1 MKEIELRL
9 ALVLYGGVSLA
20 VYMHGVSREV
30 LAMVRASNMH
40 RLSRFTQAPGSREDE
55 DPAILCAASAGA
67 SPVEAAWQR
76 VFDDLAETV
85 EVRVVVDAL
94 SGASA
99 GGVNAIM
106 LARALAH
113 DLPLTDHRAMWLENA
128 DVTRLAKPQDGL
140 SRYFKRTVSPV
151 IDRLVGKA
159 LKSQI
164 DDEETREKL
173 RAFVQSRWFT
183 PPFSGERFAS
193 WMLDACARMD
203 ENWCDRATLL
213 PRGQRLDLFV
223 TLTDYHGER
232 RKVLLGSTATLEET
246 EHRRILHFSAQAR
259 ATRIESNLGRRNVA
273 DVVFAARATASF
285 PGTFPPATI
294 AEMDALLDERGE
306 SWPERD
312 HFLRKTLGVDPEAPV
327 PPVFVDGSVVMNKP
341 FAPVIEAIR
350 DRPAMREVAR
360 RLIYVDPVPETAR
373 RQADR
378 ESVPGFF
385 RIILASLAHIPRNE
399 PIGDDLAGI
408 EEGNRKARHL
418 SDLIA
423 ASEPL
428 VEREVERILERETD
442 GSLTAR
448 RVRACRRQANE
459 AAHQQAGFMH
469 MPYLKL
475 KMAALGER
483 LAGFIAGLI
492 ADGGDPAVERML
504 NERITDY
511 LHALEEAPGDKG
523 DSPAVPLPLTNFLR
537 GLDVDYRIRRLR
549 FVIRRLNTLYTLP
562 DLSSFE
568 GTSEQL
574 DDLKGTLYAQIE
586 HLSQY
591 WRPSAYDAEVRRAA
605 HLLVASPADNL
616 KATKTFLDHL
626 AEIMSLDELDLLHD
640 DIVSAVDHAFIAP
653 RLRRRFSGAYI
664 GFAFYDLITF
674 PVMQRQEITE
684 VNEVLVDR
692 ISAADPGA
700 LSETGTKLK
709 GASLSLFGAF
719 FNRAWREHDYL
730 WGRLNAADKLL
741 STVIGAVGDRKP
753 ANLDTQALRR
763 GLFEAILEE
772 EAEHLRTD
780 PHLISDIRA
789 LIEDAFHDA
798 RAPRTS
804 SPDAASKPQH
814 PRRSAAGKGHNRAE
828 RDGPAASPETHDDL
842 HNVIS

>member
-30 LAMVRASNMH
+30 LAMVRASTTH
-40 RLSRFTQAPGSREDE
+40 RSLRSDENADPKEDD
-55 DPAILCAASAGA
+55 DPAFLCASSDLG

-76 VFDDLAETV
+76 VFDALAQTV

-128 DVTRLAKPQDGL
+128 DVTRLSKPQDGL

-151 IDRLVGKA
+151 IDRLVSRA

-164 DDEETREKL
+164 DDEETRDKL

-183 PPFSGERFAS
+183 PPFSGERFAG

-203 ENWCDRATLL
+203 EHWCENATLL

-232 RKVLLGSTATLEET
+232 RRVLLGSTATLEET
-246 EHRRILHFSAQAR
+246 EHRRILRFCAQAR
-259 ATRIESNLGRRNVA
+259 ANRVESNLGRKNVP

-285 PGTFPPATI
+285 PGAFPPATV
-294 AEMDALLDERGE
+294 AEMDALLEERGE
-306 SWPERD
+306 PWPERD
-312 HFLRKTLGVDPEAPV
+312 TFLRRTLGIDPADTAS
-327 PPVFVDGSVVMNKP
+327 PVFVDGSVVMNKP
-341 FAPVIEAIR
+341 FAPVIEAIS
-350 DRPAMREVAR
+350 DRPAMREVVR
-360 RLIYVDPVPETAR
+360 RLIYVDPVPETVR
-373 RQADR
+373 HQIDR

-408 EEGNRKARHL
+408 EEGNRKARRL
-418 SDLIA
+418 SDLVA

-428 VEREVERILERETD
+428 VEREVETILSRETD

-448 RVRACRRQANE
+448 RVRACRREANE
-459 AAHQQAGFMH
+459 AAHRQAGFMH

-475 KMAALGER
+475 KIAALGER
-483 LAGFIAGLI
+483 LAGFIASLI
-492 ADGGDPAVERML
+492 SDGDDPTLERML
-504 NERITDY
+504 NARMTDY
-511 LHALEEAPGDKG
+511 LRALEEAPGDKT
-523 DSPAVPLPLTNFLR
+523 DAPAVPLPLTNFLR
-537 GLDVDYRIRRLR
+537 ALDVDYRIRRLR

-562 DLSSFE
+562 DLNSFE
-568 GTSEQL
+568 DTSEQL

-591 WRPSAYDAEVRRAA
+591 WRPSAYDAETRRAA
-605 HLLVASPADNL
+605 HLLAASPASSLD
-616 KATKTFLDHL
+616 ATRTFLDRL

-653 RLRRRFSGAYI
+653 RLRRLFTGAYI

-692 ISAADPGA
+692 ISAADPSA
-700 LSETGTKLK
+700 LSEDGIKLK
-709 GASLSLFGAF
+709 GAALSLFGAF

-741 STVIGAVGDRKP
+741 STVLAAVGERKP
-753 ANLDTQALRR
+753 ADLDAEALRE
-763 GLFEAILEE
+763 GLFQAIVEE
-772 EAEHLRTD
+772 ESENLGAD
-780 PHLISDIRA
+780 PDLIPGLRA
-789 LIEDAFHDA
+789 LIAETFRTGKTSPNPTPGEAEK
-798 RAPRTS
+798 RERPPRTAPRKREPQDVDDAPAS
-804 SPDAASKPQH
+804 SMEA
-814 PRRSAAGKGHNRAE
+814 RGN
-828 RDGPAASPETHDDL
+828 L
-842 HNVIS
+842 HNVTS